1 MAEDERMRM
10 NIFRLAPVPIIIL
23 GILTILRDLTLDDL
37 LSFSLDLTAALIAL
51 LVFKLTDLHRNI
63 LDDRRVISASPFNLS
78 RGLARPFA
86 DLIKKIVKGRRARNH
101 SISALPK
108 LEEVFADY
116 IEKECLPPENTI
128 KDKLFIVFAESE
140 EEVCTVKKLKEIERN
155 SPSEDGRRE
164 RISIS
169 VNPVSPRSYQDH
181 RCERSGNYFPIKI
194 EVMKIRRFGDDGSR
208 RDDQY
213 IFFFENRPLRTLY
226 MMKDDARIKFE
237 KQDLDYH
244 FQLFYDSL
252 NEMLKEDEEVNRV
265 VKLIKFKY
273 REKSL
278 KFTDELRRGIV
289 QSSIEEGILY

>member
-1 MAEDERMRM
+1 M
-10 NIFRLAPVPIIIL
+10 IF
-23 GILTILRDLTLDDL
+23 
-37 LSFSLDLTAALIAL
+37 
-51 LVFKLTDLHRNI
+51 

-116 IEKECLPPENTI
+116 IEKERLPPENTI

-181 RCERSGNYFPIKI
+181 RCERSGIYKTTTHEYENTSKI
-194 EVMKIRRFGDDGSR
+194 H
-208 RDDQY
+208 
-213 IFFFENRPLRTLY
+213 LY
-226 MMKDDARIKFE
+226 CVSFQGIT
-237 KQDLDYH
+237 
-244 FQLFYDSL
+244 FQL
-252 NEMLKEDEEVNRV
+252 
-265 VKLIKFKY
+265 
-273 REKSL
+273 KSRL
-278 KFTDELRRGIV
+278 
-289 QSSIEEGILY
+289 